1 MELDALTAVS
11 PIDGRYAGKCAELR
25 EVFSE
30 YGLVKRRVQVECA
43 WLEALCDAKAI
54 RECRALTAA
63 ERKALRALADVLTET
78 EADVVRRARNHKIT
92 SKPKNADPVTYKMAT
107 AFEALLGYLYLD
119 GQEERLQAVMERAA
133 RVIEEA

>member
-1 MELDALTAVS
+1 MDYKTYNSIALAFLGDTVYE
-11 PIDGRYAGKCAELR
+11 R
-25 EVFSE
+25 F
-30 YGLVKRRVQVECA
+30 
-43 WLEALCDAKAI
+43 I
-54 RECRALTAA
+54 RERILRHGSVGADRMHREAVRYVKAA
-63 ERKALRALADVLTET
+63 AQEQSLRALSDELTET

-119 GQEERLQAVMERAA
+119 GQEERLQTVMERAA

>member
-1 MELDALTAVS
+1 MDYKTYNSIALAFLGDAVYE
-11 PIDGRYAGKCAELR
+11 R
-25 EVFSE
+25 F
-30 YGLVKRRVQVECA
+30 
-43 WLEALCDAKAI
+43 I
-54 RECRALTAA
+54 RERILRHGSVGADRMHREAVRYVKAA
-63 ERKALRALADVLTET
+63 AQEQSLRALSDELTET

>member
-1 MELDALTAVS
+1 MDYKTYNSIALAFLGDAVYE
-11 PIDGRYAGKCAELR
+11 R
-25 EVFSE
+25 F
-30 YGLVKRRVQVECA
+30 
-43 WLEALCDAKAI
+43 I
-54 RECRALTAA
+54 RERILRHGSVGADRMHREAVRYVKEAA
-63 ERKALRALADVLTET
+63 QEQSLRALADELTET

-119 GQEERLQAVMERAA
+119 GQEERLQTVMERAA

>member
-1 MELDALTAVS
+1 MDYKTYNSIALAFLGDAVYE
-11 PIDGRYAGKCAELR
+11 R
-25 EVFSE
+25 F
-30 YGLVKRRVQVECA
+30 
-43 WLEALCDAKAI
+43 I
-54 RECRALTAA
+54 RERILRHGSVGADRMHREAVRYVKAA
-63 ERKALRALADVLTET
+63 AQEQSLRALSDELTET

-119 GQEERLQAVMERAA
+119 GQEDRLQAVMERAA

>member
-1 MELDALTAVS
+1 MHREAV
-11 PIDGRYAGKCAELR
+11 RY
-25 EVFSE
+25 
-30 YGLVKRRVQVECA
+30 VK
-43 WLEALCDAKAI
+43 
-54 RECRALTAA
+54 AA
-63 ERKALRALADVLTET
+63 AQEQSLRALSDELTET